1 MMDMAVR
8 EGGRKNKKIGNS
20 SGGTFPP
27 EVLEHLNVKQGEM
40 VVFDLEKD
48 GKVVLKKRPAVNV
61 EGFEEIDADFLEG
74 MKDLFDRYDN
84 TLRNLADR

>member
-1 MMDMAVR
+1 
-8 EGGRKNKKIGNS
+8 
-20 SGGTFPP
+20 
-27 EVLEHLNVKQGEM
+27 M